1 MPREREGPA
10 EGSDECERSGDR
22 VITVIGYDGGDLTP
36 EARERIAAAELV
48 VGGARHL
55 AALAPNTPTRAW
67 SSISEDLQALVA
79 LDGDGVVL
87 ASGDP
92 GLFGPLRRL
101 REQTDEVEVL
111 PALSSV
117 QLAFARAALPW
128 DDALVVTAHGRTLRR
143 AVNVCRAHPKVAVL
157 TGPGTGPAEIAA
169 ALRGTSRV
177 LFVATHLGTPEEA
190 CRWVCPEEAETL
202 SWEDPNVVL
211 VVDRER
217 SVRPGMGWLAG
228 REGPGEWALPEDAFS
243 HRDAMVTKSEV
254 RALVLA
260 KLGPRLGDLV
270 WDVGSGSGSV
280 AVECARLG
288 AAVVAVEKG
297 SVEHLRENVATFGVD
312 VQVVEGAAPAALEGL
327 PDPDAVF
334 VGGGGDD
341 VVEVVSACLA
351 REPRVVVV
359 ALAAVER
366 VAPVQAALSAY
377 RVEGVQLQASRLRP
391 LGGATGLAATNPVF
405 VLWGTRP

>member
-1 MPREREGPA
+1 M
-10 EGSDECERSGDR
+10 
-22 VITVIGYDGGDLTP
+22 ITVIGYDGSALSP
-36 EARERIAAAELV
+36 EGRARVAEAELV

-55 AALAPNTPTRAW
+55 AALAPDATTRVW
-67 SSISEDLQALVA
+67 SSISEDVQALLA
-79 LDGDGVVL
+79 LEGDGVVL

-101 REQTDEVEVL
+101 CELTDEVEVL

-128 DDALVVTAHGRTLRR
+128 DDALVVSAHGRTLRR
-143 AVNVCRAHPKVAVL
+143 SVNVCRAHPKVAVL
-157 TGPGTGPAEIAA
+157 TGPGTGPAELGA
-169 ALRGTSRV
+169 ALLGTGRG
-177 LFVATHLGTPEEA
+177 LFVAEHLGTDAERSTWVSPEDAATRTWGE
-190 CRWVCPEEAETL
+190 
-202 SWEDPNVVL
+202 PNVVL
-211 VVDRER
+211 VVDRTR
-217 SVRPGMGWLAG
+217 AVAPTMGWLAG
-228 REGPGEWALPEDAFS
+228 RECPGEWALPEDAFS
-243 HRDAMVTKSEV
+243 HRDAMLTKSEV

-270 WDVGSGSGSV
+270 WDIGAGSGSV

-297 SVEHLRENVATFGVD
+297 DLTHLRANVASFGVEVAV
-312 VQVVEGAAPAALEGL
+312 VQGTAPAALADL

-334 VGGGGDD
+334 VGGGGADVAD
-341 VVEVVSACLA
+341 VVRACVA
-351 REPRVVVV
+351 RGPRVVVV
-359 ALAAVER
+359 ALASVDR
-366 VAPVQAALSAY
+366 VGPVQQALSSY
-377 RVEGVQLQASRLRP
+377 LVDGVQLQASRLRP